1 MADIL
6 ENPVNTTTDDSK
18 DEFAAV
24 EELQSKPETK
34 AEEVHLPEKFKGK
47 SAEDIYKAYEESE
60 KKASRLGNEIGQVR
74 KLADDL
80 LRESLE
86 KKAAAQQVQKE
97 PVQTVDFFENPQEAT
112 RIAVES
118 NPRIQALE
126 TNAENFRRMQS
137 QQMLVQKHPDFQSV
151 ASEDEFLK
159 WKDASTVRQRLY
171 DAAQNYDFNAG
182 DELLSTYKEIK
193 ALKQSQSAAQTQAVN
208 STENKSREKALSSAS
223 VDTGGTS
230 ETSKKIYRS
239 ADLIRLRIRDP
250 ARYEAMSD
258 EIYQAYSDGRVK

>member
-6 ENPVNTTTDDSK
+6 DSTVSEDK
-18 DEFAAV
+18 GEFAAV
-24 EELQSKPETK
+24 EGLQKQADTKEETKPE
-34 AEEVHLPEKFKGK
+34 EVVIPEKFKGK
-47 SAEDIYKAYEESE
+47 SQAELIQAFEATEKAL
-60 KKASRLGNEIGQVR
+60 SRQGQELGQVR

-80 LRESLE
+80 LRQSLE
-86 KKAAAQQVQKE
+86 KKKAETE
-97 PVQTVDFFENPQEAT
+97 PVPEVDFFENPQEAV
-112 RIAVES
+112 RRAVES
-118 NPRIQALE
+118 NPKVIAAE
-126 TNAENFRRMQS
+126 KNAEMYRRQQS

-159 WKDASTVRQRLY
+159 WKDASPVRQRLY